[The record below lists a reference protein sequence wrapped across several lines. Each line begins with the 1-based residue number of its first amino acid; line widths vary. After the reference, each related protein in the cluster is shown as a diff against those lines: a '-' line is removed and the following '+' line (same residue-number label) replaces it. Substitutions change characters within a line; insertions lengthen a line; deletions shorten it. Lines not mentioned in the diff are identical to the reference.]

1 MNTLLAKL
9 KSLPKEEQLRFLQKL
24 ESVVAL
30 GLRALILKNLKE
42 EDRGEFEK
50 IAQTGG
56 DDQLFIFAKNHI
68 PSFEEKYLEL
78 MSQIYQK
85 IT

>member
-9 KSLPKEEQLRFLQKL
+9 KSLPKEEQLKFLQRL

-30 GLRALILKNLKE
+30 GLRSLILKNLKN
-42 EDRGEFEK
+42 EDKAEFEK
-50 IAQTGG
+50 IAQDGG
-56 DDQLFIFAKNHI
+56 DDELFVFAKNHI
-68 PSFEEKYLEL
+68 PNFEEKYLEL
-78 MSQIYQK
+78 MNQIHQK